1 MKKLHIIKI
10 YLNMKKVYLIIVACL
25 LMCAVKTNAQQ
36 LPNAGFEDWSGS
48 AFDGKEQPKNWNASN
63 VTQFG
68 FKFNFAHKEAGHN
81 GGSCMMVQDQEVGAA
96 GITETSPGYFSLGQ
110 PWVYV
115 EGLTKVAQATAGTS
129 GGIDWKYRPD
139 TMAVW
144 IRRTGSNVTREDFH
158 LLYYSWIGNA
168 QGTSY
173 KGKNGSCTSVSKT
186 NEESDIR
193 LSTDGN
199 ECSTSVKANQVSEGW
214 VYEKKE
220 YANWTLVKVPIFY
233 MNNNAP
239 EKMNIIFSASNY
251 PNFRANSGLY
261 EGNSLYIDDVQLI
274 YSSKI
279 QKLIIDGQVW
289 NGFDPNSQEEQRY
302 SLGKSATEVPSIEA
316 IRGAGSLTNSKG
328 KTSDFAGRKLQGD
341 EIKITKGKVGE
352 VTTIVVKAEDGS
364 STMTYKIRFMQEASN
379 NAYLAGIQCNGT
391 DVKNFSMYT
400 MSYEVELPYGTT
412 EAPIITAIGQES
424 AQKIEITQAKS
435 LTDKATIKVTAADG
449 VTKQTYTVSFKVAL
463 LSDNTL
469 KDILVDG
476 SSVPGFIPMQTTY
489 SVSVPLGTSEIP
501 DVKAVSAYPD
511 GEQTIK
517 YVKPES
523 ITGQYKIEVTT
534 PGNMTPKT
542 YKLNFKQEASTY
554 SKLKSLSVG
563 GQLVEGFS
571 PDIYTYYINLPMGT
585 TELPAITYEQGDKYQ
600 TVTVT
605 EGGLNGTTVITVV
618 AASGAQSIYKLIF
631 STEMSS
637 VSELEMIYLDG
648 QPLEGF
654 SPSTRQYTI
663 ALPIGT
669 SSLPKIT
676 WKVMDE
682 YETVTMTE
690 GGLNGTTRIVV
701 TAGDGSVTTYQ
712 LTFSVE
718 MASNVDLQMIYLD
731 GDSLEGFNPSVTNY
745 TYNLPQGTTELPIVT
760 FTQGDEY
767 QSVKERKPSG
777 LTGDYILTV
786 RAQSGATKTYTI
798 TFTLS
803 KSSNTNL
810 QMIYL
815 DGQPLEGFDP
825 EITEYKDTL
834 PMGVTV
840 IPTVTFTKGDATQ
853 KVLSVREGT
862 TQKLTVTAE
871 SGDKKEYSIIF
882 VIQRSESAFL
892 KMIYLNGD
900 SLDGFDSKTYDYEV
914 ELTTPTCPTITV
926 DKEESQQVTIAAPY
940 AAGMA
945 QIVVQPLGGGASNTY
960 SIEFVAPIVEDALLN
975 GILLNGVALEGFQ
988 PTTMNYTVS
997 CEGALPEIT
1006 PVTKEGQTASVLF
1019 NKNIASIFVKAGD
1032 RTATYTITFEQQI
1045 SANAYLNKI
1054 LIDGTSIA
1062 GFVAETTEYEV
1073 NLVAGSELPVV
1084 TYVKGHNNQVVYMGQ
1099 RNDTTVQ
1106 IVVVAPDG
1114 EAKSTYTVAFNI
1126 AKYDDATLQNVVL
1139 SGVEST
1145 AFIFNPNTFD
1155 YTITYEN
1162 GRPLPDMTIITRE
1175 RQTTMHLDKDA
1186 DTQVIIV
1193 KAESGRTA
1201 TYTLHYDRI
1210 MSPNAR
1216 LSAILIDGDTI
1227 EGWNSEKFNYVDT
1240 LAWHTTTVPSVQPV
1254 AGIRGQEITTYF
1266 SQVNGTTRIHVKA
1279 PNGNE
1284 GEYTIAFPVKK
1295 SNNVALRS
1303 LALDH
1308 ETLSIDFD
1316 PEVTNYEVT
1325 LPKGETAIPAILY
1338 EKAEPE
1344 QTISVIFR
1352 PVGQASE
1359 VTVTAENGDTRTYS
1373 ILFKAAPITDANV
1386 LKKIHVVETNVDV
1399 DMTDAAQRTF
1409 DVALPYGTKTMSVT
1423 YVKNY
1428 TEQTVFVQPGGVKNP
1443 TIITV
1448 KANQEGTEDVV
1459 YTLNPVVETA
1469 DPAVL
1474 TSITVNGTTIP
1485 GFTSER
1491 FSYIVPITSE
1501 PVVHYSVV
1509 QGASVNVTQ
1518 QSAKHWA
1525 AEVTSGSR
1533 TNTYEM
1539 WYYYSNDVIPN
1550 NEFTDWTTAK
1560 YNSGPKPV
1568 SWQVVADAVDSKGTY
1583 SSGGEVKQDPAGV
1596 AYLYSRYPGLFGVG
1610 GIIPGFI
1617 TLGTVTGNLGVAG
1630 SSVFQVDGGI
1640 PFHNTPDIL
1649 SIRYKAPTISDNNRI
1664 VYRMTGSNGQKELVH
1679 KDTKTI
1685 KDYVTLDMDLVSTNT
1700 AAGNPSM
1707 LNIILNSYY
1716 QESGTTADGSAEM
1729 YVDWV
1734 RFTYNHNLTGLKVN
1748 GEDATKNGNAFT
1760 YQLDDSENT
1769 LVPQLTFTGEVTDQ
1783 AQNVVWSAEVVE
1795 GEYGVRHADI
1805 TNYGEDGQSAAYTLD
1820 VKRPLSPINTLSA
1833 INIGGTPLASFKKDS
1848 FYYEVILSADE
1859 FVKDVYP
1866 APESH
1871 LQTVTTAWGADSTMT
1886 ITVTPEYGEANVYT
1900 VKFKMIKSDDTTLSA
1915 ITGIENFDPRTRE
1928 YIYKGEQLPEMKFEK
1943 HEEHQTVEMNNG
1955 VFTVTA
1961 EDGSVGTY
1969 TVTLQAPEYTTSAL
1983 LTDLSIEGNLIQGF
1997 SSETYNYTT
2006 DQAPIWTS
2014 FIKEF
2019 NRDSV
2024 IYTMRND
2031 SMLWRVIGS
2040 PEGTEH
2046 TYTLFYGTLAG
2057 DNTDLRMIYING
2069 EPFADFD
2076 PEVSDFTYLTDTTDQ
2091 IAVEKDEEQQS
2102 IEMSLDGNVYTITVT
2117 APDGTTTATRH
2128 LTINRKLSA
2137 ENRLSDLQLN
2147 GVTIDGFAP
2156 DSFTY
2161 TITIPVGAYKTEKPQ
2176 LPDITYTLMQKN
2188 EQVEIAEGRLGEET
2202 TLYVKAE
2209 NGINQNTYSILIEAE
2224 PSHNASLSGI
2234 MVNGVLVD
2242 RFEQGRHYYSVSLS
2256 SKEEVTYS
2264 TEDNFQT
2271 ITQTHTGNTYTIHVV
2286 AEDGV
2291 TMSDYEVEIFREHEN
2306 NDAQLQNILLNG
2318 ADMSEYNPS
2327 MNPTLTFD
2335 PANNTY
2341 LIKLPTKDAVLP
2353 EVSAQL
2359 KMEGQKVNVVN
2370 DGNVIKLVVTAMDG
2384 VSTNTYTLT
2393 FEQPNKSFNAN
2404 LDMIY
2409 LDGDSINKYDVTFA
2423 PTTYYYLV
2431 KLPVGT
2437 TKLPEVAVQKAEEEQ
2452 TYDIK
2457 QVNNQVDITVTAEDG
2472 HSQSTYT
2479 LVFNIQL
2486 SSNKNLAMI
2495 FLDGDSLQGFVP
2507 EVYNYQLN
2515 LPVGTQSFPHV
2526 TWYTGDESQVATLDT
2541 VSMDA
2546 LRAIEQIHVT
2556 AGDGSS
2562 SVYTLNMDVMRSDV
2576 DTLRNIFVDDKPL
2589 SDFDAHHF
2597 EYAYTLAAGTT
2608 ELPKVDYEKGD
2619 QYQTVKVD
2627 TLIESIV
2634 AYKTFGQKLQITAT
2648 AQSGSSNSYVLHF
2661 PMILSDNTE
2670 LFMIMLNGEVLPGFV
2685 KELRNY
2691 TVQMPYRDGSHEL
2704 PIITVQTAE
2713 AAQTYDI
2720 ILSDDTVRIN
2730 VTAENGAVGTYTLV
2744 FNFSESPY
2752 ALLDSIKVNGEM
2764 IAGFAPEITEY
2775 YDTLFVDS
2783 PLPVVDFIANNNK
2796 QMLDVTTSDIKD
2808 ADDHRVFTYLCS
2820 VTSADGSNFQDYS
2833 VQFCFAKTQ
2842 RDTAYS
2848 SNRLLEIKLNGQ
2860 LINVAQGFDYDF
2872 NPDTLNYT
2880 YAAYPIGS
2888 SDDIYFDTTAITY
2901 TMETPDYAYVRKEYN
2916 ALITD
2921 AETGRC
2927 VAREIKL
2934 IVFNK
2939 DNVER
2944 TYTINQSIALS
2955 TDSTVTRIY
2964 INGETFMD
2972 FDPAIHN
2979 YTYYYKKGTSMGVT
2993 YDALDTLAHASEATI
3008 DQDTKVCTIICQ
3020 SEHAYIVDKNRSDW
3034 KNVYTIQFVES
3045 SIDESA
3051 KPNES
3056 DCLIK
3061 FLPNSTQVMLA
3072 SLRSGVQFAL
3082 YDQNGKLLYFRLLDA
3097 CDPSNAIVA
3106 KDGYGHDYFSD
3117 VNDISKCTILTL
3129 DPSRYYIYTF
3139 FSDGGKKVCKSGK
3152 FIFTR

>member
-1 MKKLHIIKI
+1 
-10 YLNMKKVYLIIVACL
+10 MKKVYLIIVACL

-81 GGSCMMVQDQEVGAA
+81 GGSCMMVQDQAVGAA

-199 ECSTSVKANQVSEGW
+199 ECSTSVKASQVSEGW

-412 EAPIITAIGQES
+412 EAPVITAIGQES

-489 SVSVPLGTSEIP
+489 SVSVPLGTTEVP
-501 DVKAVSAYPD
+501 EVKAVSAYPD

-637 VSELEMIYLDG
+637 VSELEMIYLDD
-648 QPLEGF
+648 QPLENF
-654 SPSTRQYTI
+654 QPSTRQYTI

-669 SSLPKIT
+669 TSLPKIT
-676 WKVMDE
+676 WQVMDE

-731 GDSLEGFNPSVTNY
+731 GDSLEGFDPSVTNY

-914 ELTTPTCPTITV
+914 ELTTPTCPIITV

-940 AAGMA
+940 AAGTA

-960 SIEFVAPIVEDALLN
+960 SIEFVAPIIEDALLN
-975 GILLNGVALEGFQ
+975 GILLNGEALEGFQ

-997 CEGALPEIT
+997 WEGALPEIT
-1006 PVTKEGQTASVLF
+1006 PITKEGQTASVLF

-1045 SANAYLNKI
+1045 SANAYLYDI
-1054 LIDGTSIA
+1054 QIDGVSLA
-1062 GFVAETTEYEV
+1062 GFVPETTEYEV
-1073 NLVAGSELPVV
+1073 NLDAGSELPVV
-1084 TYVKGHNNQVVYMGQ
+1084 TYVKAHDNQVVYMGQ
-1099 RNDTTVQ
+1099 KNDTTVQ

-1114 EAKSTYTVAFNI
+1114 EAKSTYTVTFNI

-1175 RQTTMHLDKDA
+1175 RQTTMHFDKDA
-1186 DTQVIIV
+1186 NTQVIIV

-1210 MSPNAR
+1210 MSSNAR
-1216 LSAILIDGDTI
+1216 LSTILIDGDTI
-1227 EGWNSEKFNYVDT
+1227 EGWNPEKFNYIDT
-1240 LAWHTTTVPSVQPV
+1240 LAWRTTTVPSVQPV

-1295 SNNVALRS
+1295 SNNVVLSS

-1316 PEVTNYEVT
+1316 AEVTEYEVT

-1338 EKAEPE
+1338 VKAELE

-1409 DVALPYGTKTMSVT
+1409 DVALPYGTKTMLVT

-1448 KANQEGTEDVV
+1448 KANQEGTEDVI
-1459 YTLNPVVETA
+1459 YTLNPVVET
-1469 DPAVL
+1469 DNPAVITEL
-1474 TSITVNGTTIP
+1474 TINNVP
-1485 GFTSER
+1485 LAGFSPYNY
-1491 FSYIVPITSE
+1491 SYIVPITDAHIVRYE
-1501 PVVHYSVV
+1501 VAP
-1509 QGASVNVTQ
+1509 GASINLTTQ
-1518 QSAKHWA
+1518 TNKHWQ
-1525 AEVTSGSR
+1525 AEVRKGDI
-1533 TNTYEM
+1533 TNVYNL
-1539 WYYYSNDVIPN
+1539 WFYYQNDVVPN
-1550 NEFTDWTTAK
+1550 QEFDQWEKAAK
-1560 YNSGPKPV
+1560 ATSADKPV
-1568 SWQVVADAVDSKGTY
+1568 GWNTLAQFYDKGKTAVGSYTV
-1583 SSGGEVKQDPAGV
+1583 GGEVTKDGSSAVCMKTSYNSWPLGGYVPA
-1596 AYLYSRYPGLFGVG
+1596 Y
-1610 GIIPGFI
+1610 I
-1617 TLGTVTGNLGVAG
+1617 TLGTISASWSVAG
-1630 SSVFQVDGGI
+1630 GSDFGVDGGI
-1640 PFHNTPDIL
+1640 TFRNSPD
-1649 SIRYKAPTISDNNRI
+1649 T
-1664 VYRMTGSNGQKELVH
+1664 M
-1679 KDTKTI
+1679 
-1685 KDYVTLDMDLVSTNT
+1685 
-1700 AAGNPSM
+1700 
-1707 LNIILNSYY
+1707 
-1716 QESGTTADGSAEM
+1716 
-1729 YVDWV
+1729 
-1734 RFTYNHNLTGLKVN
+1734 KVN
-1748 GEDATKNGNAFT
+1748 
-1760 YQLDDSENT
+1760 
-1769 LVPQLTFTGEVTDQ
+1769 
-1783 AQNVVWSAEVVE
+1783 
-1795 GEYGVRHADI
+1795 
-1805 TNYGEDGQSAAYTLD
+1805 
-1820 VKRPLSPINTLSA
+1820 
-1833 INIGGTPLASFKKDS
+1833 
-1848 FYYEVILSADE
+1848 
-1859 FVKDVYP
+1859 
-1866 APESH
+1866 
-1871 LQTVTTAWGADSTMT
+1871 
-1886 ITVTPEYGEANVYT
+1886 
-1900 VKFKMIKSDDTTLSA
+1900 
-1915 ITGIENFDPRTRE
+1915 
-1928 YIYKGEQLPEMKFEK
+1928 
-1943 HEEHQTVEMNNG
+1943 
-1955 VFTVTA
+1955 
-1961 EDGSVGTY
+1961 
-1969 TVTLQAPEYTTSAL
+1969 
-1983 LTDLSIEGNLIQGF
+1983 
-1997 SSETYNYTT
+1997 
-2006 DQAPIWTS
+2006 
-2014 FIKEF
+2014 
-2019 NRDSV
+2019 
-2024 IYTMRND
+2024 
-2031 SMLWRVIGS
+2031 
-2040 PEGTEH
+2040 
-2046 TYTLFYGTLAG
+2046 
-2057 DNTDLRMIYING
+2057 
-2069 EPFADFD
+2069 
-2076 PEVSDFTYLTDTTDQ
+2076 
-2091 IAVEKDEEQQS
+2091 
-2102 IEMSLDGNVYTITVT
+2102 
-2117 APDGTTTATRH
+2117 
-2128 LTINRKLSA
+2128 
-2137 ENRLSDLQLN
+2137 
-2147 GVTIDGFAP
+2147 
-2156 DSFTY
+2156 
-2161 TITIPVGAYKTEKPQ
+2161 
-2176 LPDITYTLMQKN
+2176 
-2188 EQVEIAEGRLGEET
+2188 
-2202 TLYVKAE
+2202 
-2209 NGINQNTYSILIEAE
+2209 
-2224 PSHNASLSGI
+2224 
-2234 MVNGVLVD
+2234 
-2242 RFEQGRHYYSVSLS
+2242 
-2256 SKEEVTYS
+2256 
-2264 TEDNFQT
+2264 
-2271 ITQTHTGNTYTIHVV
+2271 
-2286 AEDGV
+2286 
-2291 TMSDYEVEIFREHEN
+2291 
-2306 NDAQLQNILLNG
+2306 
-2318 ADMSEYNPS
+2318 
-2327 MNPTLTFD
+2327 
-2335 PANNTY
+2335 
-2341 LIKLPTKDAVLP
+2341 
-2353 EVSAQL
+2353 
-2359 KMEGQKVNVVN
+2359 
-2370 DGNVIKLVVTAMDG
+2370 
-2384 VSTNTYTLT
+2384 
-2393 FEQPNKSFNAN
+2393 
-2404 LDMIY
+2404 
-2409 LDGDSINKYDVTFA
+2409 
-2423 PTTYYYLV
+2423 
-2431 KLPVGT
+2431 
-2437 TKLPEVAVQKAEEEQ
+2437 
-2452 TYDIK
+2452 
-2457 QVNNQVDITVTAEDG
+2457 
-2472 HSQSTYT
+2472 
-2479 LVFNIQL
+2479 
-2486 SSNKNLAMI
+2486 
-2495 FLDGDSLQGFVP
+2495 
-2507 EVYNYQLN
+2507 
-2515 LPVGTQSFPHV
+2515 
-2526 TWYTGDESQVATLDT
+2526 
-2541 VSMDA
+2541 
-2546 LRAIEQIHVT
+2546 
-2556 AGDGSS
+2556 
-2562 SVYTLNMDVMRSDV
+2562 
-2576 DTLRNIFVDDKPL
+2576 
-2589 SDFDAHHF
+2589 
-2597 EYAYTLAAGTT
+2597 
-2608 ELPKVDYEKGD
+2608 
-2619 QYQTVKVD
+2619 
-2627 TLIESIV
+2627 
-2634 AYKTFGQKLQITAT
+2634 
-2648 AQSGSSNSYVLHF
+2648 
-2661 PMILSDNTE
+2661 
-2670 LFMIMLNGEVLPGFV
+2670 
-2685 KELRNY
+2685 
-2691 TVQMPYRDGSHEL
+2691 
-2704 PIITVQTAE
+2704 
-2713 AAQTYDI
+2713 
-2720 ILSDDTVRIN
+2720 
-2730 VTAENGAVGTYTLV
+2730 
-2744 FNFSESPY
+2744 
-2752 ALLDSIKVNGEM
+2752 
-2764 IAGFAPEITEY
+2764 
-2775 YDTLFVDS
+2775 
-2783 PLPVVDFIANNNK
+2783 
-2796 QMLDVTTSDIKD
+2796 
-2808 ADDHRVFTYLCS
+2808 
-2820 VTSADGSNFQDYS
+2820 
-2833 VQFCFAKTQ
+2833 
-2842 RDTAYS
+2842 
-2848 SNRLLEIKLNGQ
+2848 
-2860 LINVAQGFDYDF
+2860 
-2872 NPDTLNYT
+2872 
-2880 YAAYPIGS
+2880 
-2888 SDDIYFDTTAITY
+2888 
-2901 TMETPDYAYVRKEYN
+2901 
-2916 ALITD
+2916 
-2921 AETGRC
+2921 
-2927 VAREIKL
+2927 
-2934 IVFNK
+2934 
-2939 DNVER
+2939 
-2944 TYTINQSIALS
+2944 
-2955 TDSTVTRIY
+2955 
-2964 INGETFMD
+2964 
-2972 FDPAIHN
+2972 
-2979 YTYYYKKGTSMGVT
+2979 
-2993 YDALDTLAHASEATI
+2993 
-3008 DQDTKVCTIICQ
+3008 
-3020 SEHAYIVDKNRSDW
+3020 
-3034 KNVYTIQFVES
+3034 
-3045 SIDESA
+3045 
-3051 KPNES
+3051 
-3056 DCLIK
+3056 
-3061 FLPNSTQVMLA
+3061 
-3072 SLRSGVQFAL
+3072 
-3082 YDQNGKLLYFRLLDA
+3082 
-3097 CDPSNAIVA
+3097 
-3106 KDGYGHDYFSD
+3106 
-3117 VNDISKCTILTL
+3117 
-3129 DPSRYYIYTF
+3129 
-3139 FSDGGKKVCKSGK
+3139 
-3152 FIFTR
+3152 